1 MQDTSA
7 SRSVVRAGSFVHVR
21 PACTSRGVERWYVD
35 FDKCLPFFNEH
46 QGCAA
51 LLAACP
57 WNLPGVAET
66 LVTKMTA
73 LKARIE
79 KR

>member
-1 MQDTSA
+1 MSCANNCPPDAITHEK
-7 SRSVVRAGSFVHVR
+7 RMV
-21 PACTSRGVERWYVD
+21 RGVERWYVD

-51 LLAACP
+51 VRRGLSV

-66 LVTKMTA
+66 LVTKMAA
-73 LKARIE
+73 LRARAAGI
-79 KR
+79 